1 MSKARAK
8 LFALADLVR
17 GSGDDTAVVL
27 EQRGVGEGVAL
38 VREARLNYLEDV
50 VKQLEKPSEKPFT
63 LAGSLSSG
71 LDDEGVERGLERPAE
86 GVGRRT
92 GAEAEGVTSVAVTDS
107 HALIWYAMG
116 PGRRLGRA
124 ARALFAR
131 ADRGDA
137 TIYVPTLVL
146 VEVAEAVRRGALRFD
161 GGFSRWARGLL
172 ASGRFVAADLT
183 ADVVLEAD
191 GLYAI
196 RERGDRLIAA
206 TAVHLECPLITRDP
220 DLARV
225 PSLTTVW

>member
-1 MSKARAK
+1 MGQRA
-8 LFALADLVR
+8 V
-17 GSGDDTAVVL
+17 
-27 EQRGVGEGVAL
+27 
-38 VREARLNYLEDV
+38 
-50 VKQLEKPSEKPFT
+50 
-63 LAGSLSSG
+63 
-71 LDDEGVERGLERPAE
+71 
-86 GVGRRT
+86 
-92 GAEAEGVTSVAVTDS
+92 AEAESVTRVAVTDS

-124 ARALFAR
+124 ARAVFGR
-131 ADRGDA
+131 AERGEA

-161 GGFSRWARGLL
+161 GGFSRWARALL

-220 DLARV
+220 ALARV
-225 PSLTTVW
+225 PSLATVW